1 VPMIKAST
9 SERGCCPDCG
19 APWARVVK
27 VKHYGNYRN
36 RDRANDS
43 SKGNKSDHQFDKELE
58 PSQTLGWMPTCDC
71 YPKPDNPAKWKEH
84 NDAQPTVPAVVLDPF
99 GGSGTVGVVAK
110 KLGRDYILIEIKP
123 EYAEMG
129 QRRLDELGRLI

>member
-1 VPMIKAST
+1 
-9 SERGCCPDCG
+9 
-19 APWARVVK
+19 
-27 VKHYGNYRN
+27 
-36 RDRANDS
+36 
-43 SKGNKSDHQFDKELE
+43 
-58 PSQTLGWMPTCDC
+58 
-71 YPKPDNPAKWKEH
+71 
-84 NDAQPTVPAVVLDPF
+84 VVLDPF